1 MKNMK
6 IMMDDEYSWTPCK
19 GVSLRVAQ
27 AVYDAACVDTGGY
40 LFDGGCL
47 NAAALWAQDAED
59 LGLAWA
65 LVNGRILVE
74 GQDVQEASRWL
85 TKVA

>member
-1 MKNMK
+1 MK
-6 IMMDDEYSWTPCK
+6 IMMDDEYAWAPCK

-40 LFDGGCL
+40 LFDGGAL

-59 LGLAWA
+59 LGLDWA
-65 LVNGRILVE
+65 LVEGQILVE
-74 GQDVQEASRWL
+74 GQNVQESTRWIA
-85 TKVA
+85 KVA